1 MKKKPILLIM
11 LVLMVW
17 LTPTA
22 FAQTPP
28 VVSSLIVE
36 LWPDYDRASV
46 LVLIT
51 GTVAGAPSDLT
62 IPLPANADLNVVA
75 RVTSDGN
82 MIDDIV
88 VDSSVPGQISFTSPE
103 QVFRVEYYVPY
114 ELSGTER
121 SFTFEWTAPFDVTK
135 MDVAVQ
141 QPTGTA
147 VMTLEPAAENFGIS
161 DSDGFTYYVM
171 PSQAVAAGETYTLT
185 ISYDN
190 PTGQLSIDNLPT
202 PVNSGSNTAADTAVA
217 PAPAPAATSTS
228 FDWAANLPWILGGAG
243 LLLIIAGLVWQF
255 TSNRAQSS
263 PSSEPKRPAK
273 RKSTKTKTTTAS
285 AKPKKKAARFCHE
298 CGASLG
304 PHDKFCRECGTAV
317 KHAD

>member
-1 MKKKPILLIM
+1 MKKRPILLII

-22 FAQTPP
+22 FAQNPP
-28 VVSSLIVE
+28 VISSLIVE

-46 LVLIT
+46 LVLVT
-51 GTVAGAPSDLT
+51 GTVAGVPADLT

-121 SFTFEWTAPFDVTK
+121 SFTFEWTSPFDVTK

-171 PSQAVAAGETYTLT
+171 PSQAVAAGETYSLN

-202 PVNSGSNTAADTAVA
+202 PIDSGSNTTADTAVA

-243 LLLIIAGLVWQF
+243 LLLIIAGLIWQF
-255 TSNRAQSS
+255 TGSRRQS
-263 PSSEPKRPAK
+263 PPPAK
-273 RKSTKTKTTTAS
+273 RSTKRNTTKAKSTRT
-285 AKPKKKAARFCHE
+285 AKPKKKAARFCRE

-317 KHAD
+317 KHTG